1 MTGYHEFQQHT
12 HAYNPWIGAKCPH
25 DQESAADREW
35 KRLEAKGVV
44 DKFRRVIPK
53 VKPGEG
59 KAHTYQYPLGEGRKW
74 PRERRVPDARARA
87 RSTRFPPAQ
96 AARLPV
102 RLRLRGPRRE
112 APGLWQVD
120 RARTPRARPP

>member
-87 RSTRFPPAQ
+87 LVRRGFPP
-96 AARLPV
+96 
-102 RLRLRGPRRE
+102 RRQHDCPYDYGFE
-112 APGLWQVD
+112 VPG
-120 RARTPRARPP
+120 AKHPAFGK

>member
-87 RSTRFPPAQ
+87 LVRRGFPPRRQ
-96 AARLPV
+96 HDCPYDYGFE
-102 RLRLRGPRRE
+102 GPG
-112 APGLWQVD
+112 AKHPAFGK
-120 RARTPRARPP
+120 